1 MILIFLLI
9 TLVISIDII
18 QWTDIHYD
26 ILTNATKYWPDT
38 SCRGKVYIIDKEVKK
53 MYRKVVNINDPY
65 YWVY

>member
-9 TLVISIDII
+9 TSVISIDII

-26 ILTNATKYWPDT
+26 ILMNTTKYRPDT
-38 SCRGKVYIIDKEVKK
+38 SCKGKVYIIDKEVKK
-53 MYRKVVNINDPY
+53 MYRIVVNINDPY